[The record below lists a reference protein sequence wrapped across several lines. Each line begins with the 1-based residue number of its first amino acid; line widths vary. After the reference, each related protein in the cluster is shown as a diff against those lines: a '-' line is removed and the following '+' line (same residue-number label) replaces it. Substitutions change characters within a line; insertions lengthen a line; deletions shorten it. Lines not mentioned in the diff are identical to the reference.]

1 MGKTVNNFAIQGI
14 SFPLDRSAA
23 EDSAGV
29 SDVANVEEG
38 EGVGSKG
45 PIEGI
50 FSDLG
55 EDDSLVGEDE
65 VVDGASKE
73 ENAVE
78 TELTTIGGESK
89 LEQDRGLE
97 SISEQGSAVALNLA
111 QNIEV
116 GEKGGSVCS
125 KENAGIVDSLKKPGS
140 KSKEAHQV
148 FDVGSARQVLGNFD
162 TKPAACDEVISG
174 VSLGKGS

>member
-1 MGKTVNNFAIQGI
+1 MGKAVNDFAIQGI

-23 EDSAGV
+23 KDSAGV
-29 SDVANVEEG
+29 SDVANVQEG

-65 VVDGASKE
+65 VVDGASEE

-78 TELTTIGGESK
+78 TESTSIGGESK

-97 SISEQGSAVALNLA
+97 SISEQGSAVVLNPT
-111 QNIEV
+111 Q
-116 GEKGGSVCS
+116 GRRGGSVCS
-125 KENAGIVDSLKKPGS
+125 KENAGIVDSLKEPGS

-148 FDVGSARQVLGNFD
+148 FDVGFARQVLGIFD

-174 VSLGKGS
+174 VAL

>member
-1 MGKTVNNFAIQGI
+1 MGKAVSDFAIQGI

-50 FSDLG
+50 FSELG
-55 EDDSLVGEDE
+55 EDDSLVGEDG
-65 VVDGASKE
+65 VVDGASEE
-73 ENAVE
+73 ENVVE
-78 TELTTIGGESK
+78 SESTSIGGESK

-97 SISEQGSAVALNLA
+97 SISEQGSAVALNPT
-111 QNIEV
+111 QT
-116 GEKGGSVCS
+116 S
-125 KENAGIVDSLKKPGS
+125 NAGPEKQDTTRPNKELLKCPLLILGG
-140 KSKEAHQV
+140 KSPAKNKTAH
-148 FDVGSARQVLGNFD
+148 GL
-162 TKPAACDEVISG
+162 DENRR
-174 VSLGKGS
+174 